1 MNILN
6 AKLFKFDSYKE
17 KQNSKNA
24 SSDSTECSSEVK
36 MKRKRLNV
44 FKKIPVHLFS
54 SKLITCLKLYIKI
67 SCINLLFYE
76 VIKAKSFAVLTPRA
90 IDTLPTELLF
100 FPCFLCCFVIRS
112 SDFKCK

>member
-17 KQNSKNA
+17 KRNSTNA

-54 SKLITCLKLYIKI
+54 INHNKSEDLKM
-67 SCINLLFYE
+67 E
-76 VIKAKSFAVLTPRA
+76 VDLKRA
-90 IDTLPTELLF
+90 HDD
-100 FPCFLCCFVIRS
+100 S
-112 SDFKCK
+112 SDSEGTTHQTKRQKTVRNF